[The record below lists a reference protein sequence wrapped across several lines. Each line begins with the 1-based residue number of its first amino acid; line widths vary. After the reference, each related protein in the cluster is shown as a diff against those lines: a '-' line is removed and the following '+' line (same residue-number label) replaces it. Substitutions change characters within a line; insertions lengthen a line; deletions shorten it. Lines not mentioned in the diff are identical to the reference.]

1 MIKAQSLIIC
11 VFWACFYYFFF
22 FQKYLSVD
30 RVERRFL
37 YFTVPVVV
45 VSLFLS
51 SPSVC
56 VCVCLRVRA
65 RSNYKYMSY
74 NNNRCSWSTGQTAN
88 YGLHVPIGQPL
99 LGAQS
104 QFTRQSHQP
113 LHHPYQVINV
123 ICSPFTNIYAVCLD
137 DYVVLLLYV
146 DGHFGLCLS
155 RTKKTKKKRHSI
167 TTHFNWHLVVNVE
180 IYTRTPGHLSI
191 YTHNMSRRIIFPF
204 YFIFIAQNSLFFI

>member
-1 MIKAQSLIIC
+1 M
-11 VFWACFYYFFF
+11 FFF
-22 FQKYLSVD
+22 FSFFFKNIFSVD

-74 NNNRCSWSTGQTAN
+74 NNNRCSWSTGQAAN

-123 ICSPFTNIYAVCLD
+123 ICSPITNIYAVCLD
-137 DYVVLLLYV
+137 YYVVLLYV
-146 DGHFGLCLS
+146 DGHFGLCLG
-155 RTKKTKKKRHSI
+155 RTKKKTKKKKRHSI
-167 TTHFNWHLVVNVE
+167 TTHFNWHLVVNVK
-180 IYTRTPGHLSI
+180 II
-191 YTHNMSRRIIFPF
+191 YTHPRLSVYIYTWYVSWNYFPF
-204 YFIFIAQNSLFFI
+204 LFYFLLHKIPFFL

>member
-1 MIKAQSLIIC
+1 MFLL
-11 VFWACFYYFFF
+11 FFF
-22 FQKYLSVD
+22 FFKNIFLWIELKEDSYISLYLLL
-30 RVERRFL
+30 F
-37 YFTVPVVV
+37 

-155 RTKKTKKKRHSI
+155 RTKKKPAFHYHTFQLAPRS
-167 TTHFNWHLVVNVE
+167 
-180 IYTRTPGHLSI
+180 
-191 YTHNMSRRIIFPF
+191 
-204 YFIFIAQNSLFFI
+204 QC